1 MERNTILSRIAGS
14 TEGKLNK
21 GFYLRLMS
29 YGALPVLGILA
40 SQFPAISNFLFSW
53 VQPAL
58 EALR

>member
-1 MERNTILSRIAGS
+1 MERNPILSRISGS
-14 TEGKLNK
+14 TAGELNK
-21 GFYLRLMS
+21 GFYLKLVS

-40 SQFPAISNFLFSW
+40 SQFPSISKFLFPW